1 MGRMNSV
8 LTLFLTKSHLTK
20 HLVEMNSVK
29 ILLSLFVVI
38 SLLGVINTASIHNI
52 IALLEPVN
60 EDFSNLPV
68 LTNHV
73 KAFDI
78 VPKLRKMRAQTSA
91 TGKDFVEAIVG
102 SLSSAV
108 LGKGIFAKS
117 AIYIINWFLS
127 SLSNLVPTEVVEY
140 LMDRPVVM
148 KDVQFVEMVVR
159 DSIEVYEAWS
169 RFPV

>member
-1 MGRMNSV
+1 M
-8 LTLFLTKSHLTK
+8 TEQHLTK
-20 HLVEMNSVK
+20 YLLIMKLVIKKVVFV
-29 ILLSLFVVI
+29 LFVI
-38 SLLGVINTASIHNI
+38 FYLPGVINTASIHNI

-68 LTNHV
+68 LTNQV

-78 VPKLRKMRAQTSA
+78 IPELRKMRAQTSA

-108 LGKGIFAKS
+108 LGKGIIAKS

-127 SLSNLVPTEVVEY
+127 SLSNLVPIEVVEY
-140 LMDRPVVM
+140 FMGRPVIM

-159 DSIEVYEAWS
+159 DTIEVYEAWS
-169 RFPV
+169 RVPV